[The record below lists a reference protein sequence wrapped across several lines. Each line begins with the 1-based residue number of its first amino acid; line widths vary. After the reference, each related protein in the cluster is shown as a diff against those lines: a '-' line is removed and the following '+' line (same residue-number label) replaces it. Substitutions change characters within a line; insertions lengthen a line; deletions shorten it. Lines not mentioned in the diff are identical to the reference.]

1 MASIRQDKV
10 ARLLQKDLGEIL
22 QQKGTEYLPGKMI
35 TVTVVRISPDL
46 GFAKTFVSIF
56 PSDEPKKD
64 LEVLR
69 AQENEVRFLLGKRVK
84 NQLRIVPDV
93 AFFLDDSLDYAE
105 RINELLD

>member
-22 QQKGTEYLPGKMI
+22 QQHGTEYLPGKMI
-35 TVTVVRISPDL
+35 TVTVVRVSPDL

-56 PSDEPKKD
+56 PGEDPEAD
-64 LEVLR
+64 LETLR
-69 AQENEVRFLLGKRVK
+69 KHESEVRFLLGKRVK
-84 NQLRIVPDV
+84 NQLRIVPTV